1 MRSIINL
8 LSAVALCL
16 GLTQSAAWA
25 GPFVNGAFANFE
37 GWTGAVRDNVTS
49 NRSLVDPPTGP
60 QFTLMNGGFAKLAN
74 DPVNFE
80 VSLFQSFDLDPSAQT
95 LSFDYQW
102 ALTAADPPADFVQAV
117 LWLAGFTNYIDLFPQ
132 PPFDTSAPTGKGT
145 ASAAIGAFAGQSV
158 VLEFLLED
166 GDFDEADWF
175 AIGNVAIAAAAV
187 PLPPTLV
194 LLLPGLGLLVRRAD
208 WHRAGR
214 RLATLVT

>member
-1 MRSIINL
+1 MQSVVNL
-8 LSAVALCL
+8 LSAAALCL

-25 GPFVNGAFANFE
+25 GPFVNGAFGNFD
-37 GWTGAVRDNVTS
+37 GWTGAVLATATGAS
-49 NRSLVDPPTGP
+49 TTVDPPTGP
-60 QFTLMNGGFAKLAN
+60 QFTLIGGGFAQLAN
-74 DPVNFE
+74 DADYYQ

-102 ALTAADPPADFVQAV
+102 LLTGRDPQYPDYVQAV
-117 LWLAGFTNYIDLFPQ
+117 LLIAGFPPYDLFPP
-132 PPFDTSAPTGKGT
+132 PPFDTSAPTGAGT
-145 ASAAIGAFAGQSV
+145 VGIGIGAFAGQSV
-158 VLEFLLED
+158 VLEFLLEV
-166 GDFDEADWF
+166 GDMDARDWF
-175 AIGNVAIAAAAV
+175 AIGNVAITGAAV